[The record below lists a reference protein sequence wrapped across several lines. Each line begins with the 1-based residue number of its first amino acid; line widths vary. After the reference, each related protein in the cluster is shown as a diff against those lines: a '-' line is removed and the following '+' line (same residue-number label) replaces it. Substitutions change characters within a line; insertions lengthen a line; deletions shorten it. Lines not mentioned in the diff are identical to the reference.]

1 MRIEANQKYS
11 PKVEVEF
18 LTISKWCEEWLK
30 DEYEHESRYLPNGI
44 HTENYRPRKRTF
56 DGKIKILVE
65 GDCGVYYKNVDE
77 SFKITN
83 QLDRIN
89 LRCGIYHIMQN
100 QRNGIR

>member
-44 HTENYRPRKRTF
+44 HTENYRPRKRNL

-77 SFKITN
+77 SF
-83 QLDRIN
+83 
-89 LRCGIYHIMQN
+89 
-100 QRNGIR
+100 